1 METKSYKPGI
11 DSVRQIQEF
20 VGETLPGLNS
30 NKNKLLK
37 IDLMIEEIVV
47 NIIRHG
53 CPGIENGI
61 IDVGIDITADPVI
74 LEISD
79 NGPAFN
85 PLEQEN
91 PDVRAGLDQRRP
103 GGLGIFLVKRIAKDI
118 QYERK
123 DNKNTLRL
131 YLDL

>member
-1 METKSYKPGI
+1 MKTKSYKPGI

-20 VGETLPGLNS
+20 VGETFLALNS
-30 NKNKLLK
+30 NKNKQLK
-37 IDLMIEEIVV
+37 IDLVIEEVVV
-47 NIIRHG
+47 NIVRHG
-53 CPGIENGI
+53 CLGIENRI
-61 IDVGIDITADPVI
+61 IDVGIDTTADSII

-79 NGPAFN
+79 NGSAFN

-91 PDVRAGLDQRRP
+91 PDVKAGLDQRHP
-103 GGLGIFLVKRIAKDI
+103 GGLGIFLVKQIAKDI

-123 DNKNTLRL
+123 DNKNFLRL